1 MQLLMVCLLVGVT
14 MSALVYASALQQCR
28 QLSKY
33 SSHYG
38 IALPG
43 YSYKSFIANLLV
55 TCYRACQQEPSCQ
68 SLNYN
73 LANRICEFNSFA
85 KRPDDLEDKLDNFVY
100 AVNPNRKVEGRSGRT
115 PPPPP
120 LPGLMPV
127 HRRITSPHYV
137 AGTHLYSWVKRDKVE

>member
-14 MSALVYASALQQCR
+14 MSALVYASALQQCM
-28 QLSKY
+28 QSSKY
-33 SSHYG
+33 GSHYG
-38 IALPG
+38 IALLG
-43 YSYKSFIANLLV
+43 YSYKSFVANLLV

-115 PPPPP
+115 PPPRP

-137 AGTHLYSWVKRDKVE
+137 AGTH

>member
-14 MSALVYASALQQCR
+14 ISALVYASALQQCM
-28 QLSKY
+28 QSSKY
-33 SSHYG
+33 GSHYG
-38 IALPG
+38 IALLG
-43 YSYKSFIANLLV
+43 YSYKSFVADLLV

-115 PPPPP
+115 PPP

-137 AGTHLYSWVKRDKVE
+137 AGTHLYSLVKRDKVE